1 MQREKREK
9 THTLKKL
16 AACVG
21 EYKVPS
27 ILSPIFIMLEVI
39 FEIFIPLLMAQIM
52 DVGMAEGLSEYTLR
66 LTFGKSTLTLFTL
79 SERIPFILSVGALMV
94 AMALISLCFGVLS
107 GKFAATAST
116 GFGKN
121 LRKRQFYK
129 IQEFSFLNMDKFTT
143 ASLITRLTTDVT
155 NVQTT
160 YMMLIRV
167 FFRAPVMLILAIL
180 MSISIDAE
188 LSLIFLGALPIL
200 IVTLIVLGVVGF
212 PRFFKML
219 KKYDELNITT
229 QENLTGIRVV
239 KSFVREKFE
248 TDKFKKVSS
257 SCQALQYKAEKII
270 VIAMPIMQVIMY
282 ACMVLVTYFGGNKI
296 IRGEMYY
303 GDLTAFIS
311 YIIQILMSLMMI
323 GFILIMVVMSRASA
337 SRIVEIF
344 DEKID
349 ITDEGADPNL
359 KVENG
364 SVEFDDVEFSY
375 SKNLENLN
383 LKKTNLKI
391 ESGEVIGIIG
401 GTGSSKSTLVQLIPR
416 LYDVTS
422 GSVKVGGRD
431 VREYTLENL
440 RDSVAM
446 VLQKNVLFSGTIKEN
461 LKWGNSEATDEEII
475 KATKAAQAH
484 DFIESFP
491 KGYDTELGQGGV
503 NVSGGQKQR
512 LCIARALLKNPK
524 IMILD
529 DSTSAVDT
537 ATDKKIREA
546 LRDSFKDITVFII
559 AQRIT
564 SVLDADRIIV
574 LSDGEITDV
583 GTHDEL
589 LKSSEIYQEVYELQK
604 QGVAE

>member
-1 MQREKREK
+1 MQKEEREK

-27 ILSPIFIMLEVI
+27 ILSPIFITLEVI

>member
-1 MQREKREK
+1 MQKEKKVK
-9 THTLKKL
+9 THTIKKL
-16 AACVG
+16 LSCVG
-21 EYKVPS
+21 EYKRQT
-27 ILSPIFIMLEVI
+27 ILSPIFIVLEVI

-52 DVGMAEGLSEYTLR
+52 DVGMADGLTEYTLS
-66 LTFGKSTLTLFTL
+66 LTFGAKEIVLFTL
-79 SERIPFILSVGALMV
+79 YDRIQFIFAVGGMMV
-94 AMALISLCFGVLS
+94 AMALLSLCFGALS
-107 GKFAATAST
+107 GRFAAVAST

-121 LRKRQFYK
+121 LREKQFAK

-155 NVQTT
+155 NIQSTF
-160 YMMLIRV
+160 MMIIRMC
-167 FFRAPVMLILAIL
+167 FRAPVMFVLAIC

-188 LSLIFLGALPIL
+188 LSLIFLGAIPVLL
-200 IVTLIVLGVVGF
+200 VTLIVLGSLGF

-229 QENLTGIRVV
+229 QENITGMRVV
-239 KSFVREKFE
+239 KSFVRENYE
-248 TDKFKKVSS
+248 TEKFKKVSS
-257 SCQALQYKAEKII
+257 SCQQLQYKAEKII
-270 VIAMPIMQVIMY
+270 VVAMPIMQAVMY

-296 IRGEMYY
+296 IKGGMYY

-311 YIIQILMSLMMI
+311 YINQILMSLMMI
-323 GFILIMVVMSRASA
+323 GFVFIMLVMSRASA

-344 DEKID
+344 DEQID
-349 ITDEGADPNL
+349 ITDDGADPDL
-359 KVENG
+359 TVADG

-375 SKNLENLN
+375 SKNPENLN
-383 LKKTNLKI
+383 LKKTNIKI
-391 ESGEVIGIIG
+391 KSGEVIGVIG

-431 VREYTLENL
+431 VRDYKLKTL

-461 LKWGNSEATDEEII
+461 LKWGNHDADDEEII
-475 KATKAAQAH
+475 RATKAAQAH

-491 KGYDTELGQGGV
+491 NGYDTVLGQGGV

-512 LCIARALLKNPK
+512 LCIARALLKKPK

-546 LRDSFKDITVFII
+546 LKENFNDITVFII
-559 AQRIT
+559 AQRVT
-564 SVLDADRIIV
+564 SVADADRIIV
-574 LSDGEITDV
+574 LNDGEISGV
-583 GTHDEL
+583 GTHEEL
-589 LKSSEIYQEVYELQK
+589 LKSNEIYQEVYELQK
-604 QGVAE
+604 QGVE